1 LSIQNLYILKPCI
14 KKQSNLT
21 YLSYIT
27 IYQHKNNP
35 KYLKEEKP
43 EIFQA
48 ISKQIDTADAIFLP
62 RWQDGDCVKFH

>member
-1 LSIQNLYILKPCI
+1 
-14 KKQSNLT
+14 LT

-43 EIFQA
+43 EEFQA
-48 ISKQIDTADAIFLP
+48 NSKQIDTADATFIP
-62 RWQDGDCVKFH
+62 RWSVKYNIKFEPSQA

>member
-1 LSIQNLYILKPCI
+1 
-14 KKQSNLT
+14 LT

-43 EIFQA
+43 EEFPA
-48 ISKQIDTADAIFLP
+48 ISKQIDTADATFYIP
-62 RWQDGDCVKFH
+62 RWSMKYNIKIEPS

>member
-1 LSIQNLYILKPCI
+1 MSYT
-14 KKQSNLT
+14 KQSNLT

-35 KYLKEEKP
+35 KYLKQVKP

-48 ISKQIDTADAIFLP
+48 ISKLIDTADATFIP
-62 RWQDGDCVKFH
+62 RWSMEYEIQHKV

>member
-1 LSIQNLYILKPCI
+1 
-14 KKQSNLT
+14 LT

-48 ISKQIDTADAIFLP
+48 ISKQIDTADATFLP
-62 RWQDGDCVKFH
+62 RWSMKYNIKFEPS

>member
-1 LSIQNLYILKPCI
+1 LK
-14 KKQSNLT
+14 

-43 EIFQA
+43 EEFQA
-48 ISKQIDTADAIFLP
+48 NSELLIDTADATFIP
-62 RWQDGDCVKFH
+62 RWSMKYNIKID